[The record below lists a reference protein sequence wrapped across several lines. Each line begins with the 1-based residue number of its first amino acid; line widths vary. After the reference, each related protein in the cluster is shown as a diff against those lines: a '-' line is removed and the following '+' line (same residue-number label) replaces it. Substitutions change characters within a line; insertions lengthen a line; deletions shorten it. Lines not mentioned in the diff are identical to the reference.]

1 MLGVLT
7 GVRDGSDSG
16 VLAAAA
22 AQGVAQEVLWPRLQL
37 LWGCWSLPNPLV
49 APSPLCPGAGSI
61 SSPSSRQVTQLCW
74 AVHGGTGCTQGAPCP
89 AVPPLLPTLLLH

>member
-22 AQGVAQEVLWPRLQL
+22 ARGVAQEVLWPRLQL
-37 LWGCWSLPNPLV
+37 LWGC
-49 APSPLCPGAGSI
+49 
-61 SSPSSRQVTQLCW
+61 
-74 AVHGGTGCTQGAPCP
+74 
-89 AVPPLLPTLLLH
+89 

>member
-22 AQGVAQEVLWPRLQL
+22 ARGVAQEVLWPRLQL
-37 LWGCWSLPNPLV
+37 LWGCWSPPNPLV
-49 APSPLCPGAGSI
+49 APSLLCPGAGSI

-89 AVPPLLPTLLLH
+89 AVPPRLPTLLLH